1 MKIISLWNVRGN
13 TLCIMVLQIL
23 GGLPQKVI
31 LSIAVGFLPFVRL
44 FLSLN
49 FVVLS
54 VSNFFY
60 VCLFSSCFLTT
71 AMMIMNLDRGG
82 GLSDRGQTDGRTVH
96 CGSLILILMHPPIK
110 KGIVGCWCLYWGHPT
125 DKKRN
130 LHCAN
135 RLGIPHVKKC
145 IWNVDYI
152 IFFFIYVMWN

>member
-1 MKIISLWNVRGN
+1 MRGN

-60 VCLFSSCFLTT
+60 VCLFSSCFFTT

-110 KGIVGCWCLYWGHPT
+110 KGIVGCWCLY
-125 DKKRN
+125 
-130 LHCAN
+130 
-135 RLGIPHVKKC
+135 
-145 IWNVDYI
+145 
-152 IFFFIYVMWN
+152 

>member
-1 MKIISLWNVRGN
+1 MCAAIHCVLWFYRYLVASH
-13 TLCIMVLQIL
+13 
-23 GGLPQKVI
+23 K
-31 LSIAVGFLPFVRL
+31 RL
-44 FLSLN
+44 FYLLLLDSFPSSDFSYPWILL
-49 FVVLS
+49 F
-54 VSNFFY
+54 
-60 VCLFSSCFLTT
+60 CLFQISFTCVFFLLVFFTT
-71 AMMIMNLDRGG
+71 AMMIMSLDRGG

-125 DKKRN
+125 NNKKN

>member
-1 MKIISLWNVRGN
+1 MRGN

-60 VCLFSSCFLTT
+60 VCLFSSCFFTT
-71 AMMIMNLDRGG
+71 AMMIMSLDRGG

-96 CGSLILILMHPPIK
+96 CGSLILILMHPPIIKDSALWDAGAYTEANQPPIK
-110 KGIVGCWCLYWGHPT
+110 KGICFVRTASAIHTL
-125 DKKRN
+125 K
-130 LHCAN
+130 
-135 RLGIPHVKKC
+135 
-145 IWNVDYI
+145 NVSE
-152 IFFFIYVMWN
+152 M